1 MRSFI
6 FSDSRLDGDRRRGAG
21 REAACDES
29 AVRAWQ

>member
-29 AVRAWQ
+29 VVRAWQ